1 MMEVVEQF
9 LIFIMVKRFRW
20 GTGCLLRETQWNL
33 STRMGESDTCTAFS
47 FILTKT
53 QTYLPNT
60 YNVHS
65 FPLIVAGTLTIP
77 HWPLTSRG
85 ETKPILLSTTLTSGI
100 FHTFDLHFQNI
111 RVFMFLCRV
120 FMFADMQSGDS
131 VIIKAQ
137 VSMSSPLSPSQC
149 QHHYQFHHFWRLAV
163 LSWKVDN
170 CAIPA
175 LKIQLSPKFSTN
187 ASISCHVRGG
197 EGLKP
202 LNGRLGSNW
211 GLGWC
216 AAAHCRQIRGCIG
229 PVRLAGYFWAL
240 RCTLGHQLMVNIL
253 TYIIYGTTTHACINN
268 SITMLTY
275 CHKVV
280 ACVDEVDCAIHCQV
294 RW

>member
-1 MMEVVEQF
+1 MVR
-9 LIFIMVKRFRW
+9 LWLGWIFWENEEENLRW

-77 HWPLTSRG
+77 HWPLTSPG
-85 ETKPILLSTTLTSGI
+85 ETKPILSSTTLTSGI
-100 FHTFDLHFQNI
+100 FHTFDLNCQNI

-137 VSMSSPLSPSQC
+137 VSMSSPLPPSQC

-211 GLGWC
+211 GPARSRPTVDRYEPGWGQPVMLFLGLDAWS
-216 AAAHCRQIRGCIG
+216 AFIDGQD
-229 PVRLAGYFWAL
+229 RLSLETA
-240 RCTLGHQLMVNIL
+240 TN
-253 TYIIYGTTTHACINN
+253 YITT
-268 SITMLTY
+268 
-275 CHKVV
+275 
-280 ACVDEVDCAIHCQV
+280 
-294 RW
+294 